1 MDEQERTGVDLSAL
15 QRSVGYRLRRVQIG
29 AFSLFTQF
37 MSEFDIR
44 PTQFAIL
51 TVIRDN
57 PGLSQSQISDAL
69 GLKRANLVPL
79 LDGLED
85 RGLLVRSPSLT
96 DRRSYCLHLT
106 DHGQERMQ
114 AIQAQHDAYEQE
126 LTASL
131 GPAGRSALLALLD
144 GFKFAG
150 GEGEGGDLG

>member
-1 MDEQERTGVDLSAL
+1 MDDQERTGADLSAL
-15 QRSVGYRLRRVQIG
+15 QRSVGYRLRRVQIS

-79 LDGLED
+79 LDGLEE
-85 RGLLVRSPSLT
+85 RGLLVRTPSLT

-106 DHGQERMQ
+106 DHGQQQML
-114 AIQAQHDAYEQE
+114 AIQARHDAYEQE

-131 GPAGRSALLALLD
+131 GPAGRAALLALLD
-144 GFKFAG
+144 GFKFT
-150 GEGEGGDLG
+150 GGDGDGADLG